1 MIEYKQAIFK
11 PIKFKYFQITKDIL
25 NKTVQDTE
33 RADDHDLRLEKP
45 VNTWKVIKQYQ
56 GLVYEEKFGLHFLQD
71 YGTVNQI
78 ANWDVDIGDYV
89 VESSDGHTSLIKE
102 STFNRLF
109 KIVD

>member
-1 MIEYKQAIFK
+1 MLKYGKAVLK
-11 PIKFKYFQITKDIL
+11 PVKFKYFKITKKLFDNL
-25 NKTVQDTE
+25 VNDTI

-89 VESSDGHTSLIKE
+89 VESSDGHTRLIKE